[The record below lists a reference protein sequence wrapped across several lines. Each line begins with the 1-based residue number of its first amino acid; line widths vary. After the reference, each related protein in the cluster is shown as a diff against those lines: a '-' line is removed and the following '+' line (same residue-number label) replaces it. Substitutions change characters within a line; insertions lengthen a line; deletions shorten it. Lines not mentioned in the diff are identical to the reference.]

1 MPQSHYTHFSQEER
15 CVLSAYLSDGL
26 SQRKIAEKLQRSI
39 GGLSLEIEKGSVGKG
54 RDHYDPFAAQ
64 MGSRMRK
71 WHANS
76 RNPMKNEKLQ
86 SYVQTQLIEG
96 WSPEIISGRLKDD
109 YSHDPSMQVNHESI
123 YQWAY
128 KNGVSHLLPRGKP
141 RRSRRR
147 YRLKAATGT
156 QGLGV
161 VTSIHQR
168 PEAANERTEFGHL
181 ESDSML
187 EKKVTGDILS
197 IQLERVSRYLFIT
210 RAANKSAPETRK
222 AIAGVLRRL
231 PSALKQ
237 TLTFDRGTEG
247 AEHHL
252 LGIDTYF
259 CDPYSSWQKGSV
271 EQVIGLIRRY
281 IPKGTD
287 LSTVT
292 DQELKTIQN
301 RLNNRP
307 RKVLGFKTPRE
318 VLSAYCTSL
327 GVQLPD

>member
-1 MPQSHYTHFSQEER
+1 MSSYTHFSQDER
-15 CVLSAYLSDGL
+15 CVLSAYLLEGFSL
-26 SQRKIAEKLQRSI
+26 RKIAQKLQRSA
-39 GGLSLEIEKGSVGKG
+39 GGLSLEIAKGSFGKG
-54 RDHYDPFAAQ
+54 RGHYDPLAAQ
-64 MGSRMRK
+64 FGSRMRK

-76 RNPMKNEKLQ
+76 RNPMKHEKLQ
-86 SYVQTQLIEG
+86 TYVQTQLIEG
-96 WSPEIISGRLKDD
+96 WSPEIISGRLQED
-109 YSHDPSMQVNHESI
+109 YPHDPSMQVNHESI

-128 KNGVSHLLPRGKP
+128 KQRVSHLLPRGKP

-147 YRLKAATGT
+147 HRLKAAGGT
-156 QGLGV
+156 QGLGA
-161 VTSIHQR
+161 VTSIHDR
-168 PEAANERTEFGHL
+168 PFAAAARTEFGHL

-187 EKKVTGDILS
+187 GKKMTGDILS
-197 IQLERVSRYLFIT
+197 VQLERLSRYLFLT
-210 RAANKSAPETRK
+210 RASDKSAPETRK
-222 AIAGVLRRL
+222 AIASVLQRL
-231 PSALKQ
+231 PSELKK

-271 EQVIGLIRRY
+271 EQAIGLIRRY

-292 DQELKTIQN
+292 DQELRMIQN